1 MYTHIVYN
9 GSVVVNGVEHQL
21 HLSRPINRGDIWVVS
36 LDPASGREQQGHR
49 PAVVL
54 SSDLI
59 DVELLGLVMVVPATT
74 SMRVDSRGR
83 LVRNHLPVLP
93 TLENGLAQ
101 TSYFMCEQLKS
112 VSLQRLTK
120 QLGRLNADQMSGLQE
135 IIELLLDF

>member
-1 MYTHIVYN
+1 M
-9 GSVVVNGVEHQL
+9 
-21 HLSRPINRGDIWVVS
+21 
-36 LDPASGREQQGHR
+36 
-49 PAVVL
+49 